1 MIEMGVS
8 MVKVSSRGQIVIPKD
23 IMRELS
29 VREGDKLLVIS
40 KNKNLL
46 LKKIEMNVFEK
57 SLESVLEPM
66 WRKAERK
73 KLTEKDVEEAIK
85 TVRKR
90 KAE

>member
-1 MIEMGVS
+1 

-46 LKKIEMNVFEK
+46 LKKIEMDVFEK

-73 KLTEKDVEEAIK
+73 KLTERDVEEAIRR
-85 TVRKR
+85 VRKR

>member
-1 MIEMGVS
+1 MGVS

-23 IMRELS
+23 IMKELS

-40 KNKNLL
+40 KNKNIL

-66 WRKAERK
+66 WKKAEKK
-73 KLTEKDVEEAIK
+73 KLTERDVEEAIK

>member
-1 MIEMGVS
+1 

-66 WRKAERK
+66 WKKAERK